1 MNKVQEE
8 VWFDE
13 IIRTGILKVY
23 LQLSANANA
32 NVQFEATGE
41 KRGKVSYW
49 FPAGKG
55 GKGRERAGKLAQRH
69 VKIDVGRVS
78 MTEKTIILI

>member
-23 LQLSANANA
+23 LQLTANANA

-55 GKGRERAGKLAQRH
+55 EK
-69 VKIDVGRVS
+69 VGA
-78 MTEKTIILI
+78 KTRQDWCWAC